1 MSWGN
6 ENRFKTRSDEVDN
19 NHDLAN
25 VHLGDIEI
33 IDMVKVA
40 ARANFWLNSNMAKLL
55 FFLCLLTWIFSACAA
70 DVKTPR
76 QMSANEDRRLAG
88 RVYQVEEES
97 QFVLIRKYGKWAV
110 LNGETVISQGEG
122 RTANLFPTGEELGE
136 HVAADIRSGSVK
148 VGDAVYIRKSHTN

>member
-1 MSWGN
+1 M
-6 ENRFKTRSDEVDN
+6 
-19 NHDLAN
+19 N

-33 IDMVKVA
+33 IEMVRVA
-40 ARANFWLNSNMAKLL
+40 ARANFWLNSEMVKPLL
-55 FFLCLLTWIFSACAA
+55 FLYLLTWVFTACAG

-76 QMSANEDRRLAG
+76 QIPANEGRRLAG

-110 LNGETVISQGEG
+110 LNGEAVISQGEG

-148 VGDAVYIRKSHTN
+148 VGDAVYIRKNHNH